1 MLAVQQ
7 ISYNLT
13 GSNLSPF
20 PELRHDQLGS
30 DQIPAL
36 SEAFL
41 FPPSLWMEDQ
51 KLCFSVLLERGL
63 CGSFPFQNCSV
74 WEQSRAVIAEGSV
87 AVVLWQEGVMNI
99 PGSFCFCS
107 ADS

>member
-41 FPPSLWMEDQ
+41 FPHPFGWRTKSCAFLYCLREVSVDPSR
-51 KLCFSVLLERGL
+51 SRIAL
-63 CGSFPFQNCSV
+63 CGSRV
-74 WEQSRAVIAEGSV
+74 G
-87 AVVLWQEGVMNI
+87 L
-99 PGSFCFCS
+99 
-107 ADS
+107 